1 MKMLKI
7 TNDSIHA
14 VTSPQY
20 ETAMFQKFR
29 AHAYSRTVSCP
40 LGLCI

>member
-1 MKMLKI
+1 MKMLMI

-14 VTSPQY
+14 V
-20 ETAMFQKFR
+20 TAMFQKFR

>member
-1 MKMLKI
+1 MKMLMI

-14 VTSPQY
+14 VTSLKY

-29 AHAYSRTVSCP
+29 AHDYSRTVSCP
-40 LGLCI
+40 LGVCI